1 MLFPYTL
8 ELPFLMTYFNI
19 DPKPKAF
26 VHPNGV
32 KAIKQVSYGAEAA
45 TLPMLKE
52 LCHDPILNWFEGSG
66 FGTVE
71 YDNE

>member
-1 MLFPYTL
+1 
-8 ELPFLMTYFNI
+8 MTYFTLE
-19 DPKPKAF
+19 PKPKAF
-26 VHPNGV
+26 VHLNGV

-52 LCHDPILNWFEGSG
+52 LCDDPILNWFEGSG